1 MFAVHLPVVMHV
13 LAAFDKFKD
22 SMSAQVACER
32 AADGVREALG
42 DGIEIEYAPL
52 TDGGE
57 GFCPILS
64 ETAEG
69 WVERHE
75 VSGPLGELIRA
86 PLGWV
91 EAANLGDA
99 ARRHLPGLEGR
110 IAIIEMA
117 SAAGLEQVPPERR
130 HPRSC
135 TTRGVGELIR
145 IAAAKDADAVLL
157 GIGGSATSDLG
168 LGALEALG
176 FTFHG
181 ADDIVPEQ
189 WPALEAISREAF
201 PVPPLFIACD
211 VDNPLC
217 GPSGAARVYGPQK
230 GLEPHEIEAFDAE
243 AGRIADQLCR
253 FLNRPFS
260 LKELPGS
267 GAAGGIGFGLKAAF
281 DARFVPGFT
290 LVADW
295 LDLDGKIAA
304 ADLVL
309 SGEGKI
315 DRSSLSGKGP
325 CTLARLAV
333 RAGTACRL
341 FAGYVEPGVRKAIET
356 EIAPTTVD
364 AISPPEL
371 PLAEALEQ
379 GPRNLRRAV
388 ARSLRTDPPV
398 Q

>member
-1 MFAVHLPVVMHV
+1 MLELNLSAPMHV

-22 SMSAQVACER
+22 SMSARVACEH
-32 AADGVREALG
+32 AAEGVREALG
-42 DGIEIEYAPL
+42 GGVSVDSAPL

-64 ETAEG
+64 EAADG

-75 VSGPLGELIRA
+75 VSGPLGESVQA

-91 EAANLGDA
+91 ETAALNEA
-99 ARRHLPGLEGR
+99 TRRHLAGVDGR

-117 SAAGLEQVPPERR
+117 SVAGLEQVPPGRR
-130 HPRSC
+130 HPRHC

-145 IAAAKDADAVLL
+145 IAAAKDAAAVLI

-176 FTFHG
+176 FTFRG
-181 ADDIVPEQ
+181 ATNIVPEK
-189 WPALEAISREAF
+189 WDALRSISRETF
-201 PVPPLFIACD
+201 PAPPLFIACD

-217 GPSGAARVYGPQK
+217 GPRGAARIYGPQK
-230 GLEPHEIEAFDAE
+230 GLAPHETEAFDAE
-243 AGRIADQLCR
+243 AERIADLLCR
-253 FLNRPFS
+253 NLDRPPS
-260 LKELPGS
+260 LQTLPGS

-281 DARFVPGFT
+281 DTEFLPGFS
-290 LVADW
+290 LVTDW
-295 LDLDGKIAA
+295 LDLRSKIDAT
-304 ADLVL
+304 DLVL

-325 CTLARLAV
+325 CALARMAAD
-333 RAGTACRL
+333 AGAACRL
-341 FAGYVEPGVRKAIET
+341 FAGYVEPEAREFIEK
-356 EIAPTTVD
+356 EIAATIVQ
-364 AISPPEL
+364 AVSPPDL
-371 PLAEALEQ
+371 PLSEALAS

-388 ARSLRTDPPV
+388 AESLRNEPV
-398 Q
+398 R